1 MLSRP
6 NVSRRLGGIALASL
20 AALTLVGCGSDPMN
34 AATVK
39 GKVLLDGK
47 PLTKGSVRF
56 VPDKA
61 KGNTAGVEPTGII
74 GESGEYELITNGK
87 SGAPLGSYTVCVVS
101 GEIPDSGNPTAVPKG
116 GPAPRFAQPETS
128 KLTVEVVPSPAAGA
142 YDLNVSA
149 K

>member
-1 MLSRP
+1 MLVP
-6 NVSRRLGGIALASL
+6 KALSRRLTAVALVAVV
-20 AALTLVGCGSDPMN
+20 AVALTGCGSDPLN
-34 AATVK
+34 AASVK

-61 KGNTAGVEPTGII
+61 KGNTAGVEPTGVI
-74 GESGEYELITNGK
+74 GDTGEYELITNGK

-128 KLTVEVVPSPAAGA
+128 KLSVDVVASPAAGA
-142 YDLNVSA
+142 YDLKVSA